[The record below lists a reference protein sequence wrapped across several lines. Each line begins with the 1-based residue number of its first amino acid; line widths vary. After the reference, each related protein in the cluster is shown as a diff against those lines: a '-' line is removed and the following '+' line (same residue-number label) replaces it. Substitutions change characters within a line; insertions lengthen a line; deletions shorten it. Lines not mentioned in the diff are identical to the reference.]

1 MSDIT
6 IGHFPYKPGFNPYQR
21 LFADGLESAGLKV
34 VRIPPRKFMP
44 LHFALSH
51 PVDLLQMD
59 WPHDWYRG
67 RTAFLTAAKRI
78 MYFLGL
84 RKLKRWPCVWTAHNI
99 IAHDE
104 PNVNDEIRMMQKL
117 INCCN
122 GIIVMSRAADAA
134 LRQTYRIGGATHIA
148 VIPHGHYID
157 AYPNDVSRGQARRK
171 LGISAAARV
180 VLFLGRI
187 LRYKGADTLVDSF
200 CEMARDGD
208 FLILAGPTPGP
219 QLAGELQRKAAERS
233 PAGAEVRIHPGLVP
247 DDELQVYF
255 QACDLVALPFRHI
268 LHSGG
273 LLLAMSFGRC
283 VVAPR
288 MGSIPEVACPEAY
301 FGYDPKDPDGLS
313 AALRLALDQPDLL
326 ERGAASMQFARER
339 YDWGDIGRKVR
350 AMYEEILGRS

>member
-1 MSDIT
+1 MPDIT
-6 IGHFPYKPGFNPYQR
+6 IGHFPYSPGFNPYQR

-34 VRIPPRKFMP
+34 IRIPPRKFMP
-44 LHFALSH
+44 LHFALRH

-67 RTAFLTAAKRI
+67 RNAFATAAKRI

-84 RKLKRWPCVWTAHNI
+84 RKLRRRPCVWTAHNI
-99 IAHDE
+99 IAHDQ
-104 PNVNDEIRMMQKL
+104 PNVKDEIRMMQKL

-134 LRQTYRIGGATHIA
+134 LRETYRISDTTHIA

-157 AYPNDVSRGQARRK
+157 AYPNDVSRGEARDK
-171 LGISAAARV
+171 LGLSAAARV

-187 LRYKGADTLVDSF
+187 LRYKGADALVDSF

-208 FLILAGPTPGP
+208 VLLLAGPAGDPE
-219 QLAGELQRKAAERS
+219 LAAELQAKAAGRS
-233 PAGAEVRIHPGLVP
+233 PAGAEVRIQAEFVP

-255 QACDLVALPFRHI
+255 QACDLVALPFRRI

-288 MGSIPEVACPEAY
+288 MGSIPEIACPEAY
-301 FGYDPKDPDGLS
+301 FGYDPEDAGGLA
-313 AALRLALDQPDLL
+313 AALREGLDQPDLL
-326 ERGAASMQFARER
+326 ERGAASMQFARDR
-339 YDWGDIGRKVR
+339 YDWSQIARRAR
-350 AMYEEILGRS
+350 AMYAGILGRS

>member
-21 LFADGLESAGLKV
+21 LFAESLEAAGLTV
-34 VRIPPRKFMP
+34 IRIPPRKFMP
-44 LHFALSH
+44 LHFALSY
-51 PVDLLQMD
+51 PMDLLQMD
-59 WPHDWYRG
+59 WPHDWYSG
-67 RTAFLTAAKRI
+67 RTRLLTAAKRI

-84 RKLKRWPCVWTAHNI
+84 RKLKRRSCVWTAHNLI
-99 IAHDE
+99 SHDA
-104 PNVNDEIRMMQKL
+104 PGAAYEIRMMQKL
-117 INCCN
+117 IDCCD
-122 GIIVMSRAADAA
+122 GIIVMSKAAEVA
-134 LRQTYRIGGATHIA
+134 LRETYRISATTHVA

-157 AYPNDVSRGQARRK
+157 AYPNDILRDQARRK
-171 LGISAAARV
+171 LDISSAARV

-187 LRYKGADTLVDSF
+187 LRYKGVDVLLDAF
-200 CEMARDGD
+200 CEVAHEGD
-208 FLILAGPTPGP
+208 ILVLAGPAGDAKF
-219 QLAGELQRKAAERS
+219 AGELQRKARERS
-233 PAGAEVRIHPGLVP
+233 PVDPELRIQAGLVP

-255 QACDLVALPFRHI
+255 QACDLVALPFRRI
-268 LHSGG
+268 LNSGG

-301 FGYDPKDPDGLS
+301 FGYDPKDPDGL
-313 AALRLALDQPDLL
+313 ATALRLALDQPDLL

-339 YDWGDIGRKVR
+339 YDWSDIGRKVR